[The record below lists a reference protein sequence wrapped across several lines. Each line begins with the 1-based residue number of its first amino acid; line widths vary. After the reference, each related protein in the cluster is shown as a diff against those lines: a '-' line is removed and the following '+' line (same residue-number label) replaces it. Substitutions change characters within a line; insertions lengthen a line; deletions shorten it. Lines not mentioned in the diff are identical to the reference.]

1 MPRARNA
8 AASTSRARSRRIA
21 RFRVWLT
28 AAAFLLPAI
37 IGLLILRIIPTVQAV
52 GTSLTNQVGSFTF
65 ANFGY
70 VFTDPAFLNALK
82 VTLLFAIVINPIQ
95 IALALWL
102 AVVLTKRVP
111 GVGIWR
117 TLILLPI
124 AVPQIVSA
132 IVWGV
137 LFRPDGPLNGILE
150 SLGIAPVP
158 WLVSPDTALL
168 SIMIICTWV
177 GVGYWMTFLV
187 AGIKDI
193 PSSLYEAAELDGA
206 GGWQQF
212 LYITLP
218 GLRRPLLFVLVADT
232 VANFLVFAPVRILT
246 QGGPQGSTNLIMNF
260 IFERAYT
267 LADPAGAA
275 AATIVLVLIVVCV
288 VGVQFRLLPG
298 KD

>member
-82 VTLLFAIVINPIQ
+82 VTLLFAIIINPIQ

-206 GGWQQF
+206 GGWKQF

-218 GLRRPLLFVLVADT
+218 GCAGRSCSCWSRTRSPTSWSSRRCA
-232 VANFLVFAPVRILT
+232 
-246 QGGPQGSTNLIMNF
+246 S
-260 IFERAYT
+260 
-267 LADPAGAA
+267 
-275 AATIVLVLIVVCV
+275 
-288 VGVQFRLLPG
+288 
-298 KD
+298 